1 MAMSYK
7 KSSLILLMVVANLV
21 ASSAGAA
28 EKGCNLPDPA
38 SQGRVIS
45 LDSACTYMGTI
56 KILQSNTKLQC
67 NGAVLKG
74 GEGDKYGIFIRGVGL
89 KNIEVSNCRL
99 RGYDKAAV
107 MITSGLSGEELARD
121 RNKSYMLAPRNV
133 TLDGLDIIGSR
144 GNGVHFN
151 AYVNHSILR
160 RSTIARSRGVGVYL
174 GQSSQNISIL
184 DNKFLENGGVDKPKG
199 FREALAVDSSA
210 KNIIKGNVFSKNAA
224 GAIFLY
230 KNCGEKFDRPGAVL
244 RWQSSNDNLIESNV
258 FKDEK
263 VGVWI
268 ASRQS
273 RDLSKWRCGDRPVTA
288 DGKYFR
294 DYADNNRIEKNIFCR
309 NGQSIRVEGD
319 NNLISD
325 NRFDVPSSDAVIMPF
340 VAADKPDGNRTVGN
354 RVEGDAGL
362 SGADE
367 ERCR

>member
-7 KSSLILLMVVANLV
+7 KSSLILLMVVASLAV
-21 ASSAGAA
+21 SSAGAT
-28 EKGCNLPDPA
+28 EKGCNLPNPT
-38 SQGRVIS
+38 SQGGVIS
-45 LDSACTYMGTI
+45 LDSTCTYTGTI

-74 GEGDKYGIFIRGVGL
+74 EKGDKYGIFIRGVGL
-89 KNIEVSNCRL
+89 RNIEVSNCRL

-121 RNKSYMLAPRNV
+121 RDKSYMLAPSNV
-133 TLDGLDIIGSR
+133 TLDGLDVIGSR

-151 AYVNHSILR
+151 AYVNHSTLK
-160 RSTIARSRGVGVYL
+160 RSTIAKSRGVGVYL

-210 KNIIKGNVFSKNAA
+210 KNIIKGNTFSKNAA

-244 RWQSSNDNLIESNV
+244 RWQSSNDNLIVSNV

-263 VGVWI
+263 IGVWV

-288 DGKYFR
+288 DGKFYK
-294 DYADNNRIEKNIFCR
+294 DYADNNRIEKNVFCR
-309 NGQSIRVEGD
+309 NGQSVRVEGD
-319 NNLISD
+319 NNLIAG
-325 NRFDVPSSDAVIMPF
+325 NRFDVPSNDAVIMPF
-340 VAADKPDGNRTVGN
+340 ATTAKPDGKRTTGN
-354 RVEGDAGL
+354 RVEGDAELKGV
-362 SGADE
+362 DE
-367 ERCR
+367 ELCR